1 MEKMTIQ
8 EIAKILIEKNKLS
21 QKDANKF
28 AAAMFEIIQ
37 QRLDSEGLVKVKGLG
52 TFKMIRVEARE
63 SVSVRTGERVMID
76 SHAKVTFTPDATMKE
91 LVNKPFSQFD
101 TVILNDG
108 VEFDDLADDLTEE
121 ELAEVERMEEETIVT
136 IEQPP
141 VEQLVEQ
148 PVKESVEESVEE
160 PVEKP
165 EVPIEPIQP
174 INPIEPTEPTAQP
187 QPLLEL
193 VEDEKQ
199 EEAPQEEPQEEPQRE
214 EPIYY
219 EDEESSGSWLK
230 ILGYILLTLA
240 LMAASAYGGYWYAH
254 HEDFFDFAKEKPATA
269 PEVIATDSIEDISAD
284 TTATEAIPE
293 TEQPAPESRKEEP
306 KAEEP
311 KKEEVKKESS
321 EEPIWK
327 KYEAMDVRVRTGAY
341 HIVGTDHEVKA
352 RKGET
357 LARIARRELG
367 EDMSCYLEVYNDMKP
382 NTELKEGQIVK
393 IPKLKWKKRY

>member
-1 MEKMTIQ
+1 MTIQ

-136 IEQPP
+136 FKQPP
-141 VEQLVEQ
+141 VGQLVEQ
-148 PVKESVEESVEE
+148 PIGEPVGE

-174 INPIEPTEPTAQP
+174 INPIEPSEPTAQP

-199 EEAPQEEPQEEPQRE
+199 EKAPQEEPQEEPQRE

-230 ILGYILLTLA
+230 VLGYILLTLA

-254 HEDFFDFAKEKPATA
+254 HKDFFDFAKEKPATA

-352 RKGET
+352 RKGDT

-367 EDMSCYLEVYNDMKP
+367 EDMSCYLEVYNDMKA
-382 NTELKEGQIVK
+382 NTELKEGQVIK
-393 IPKLKWKKRY
+393 IPKLKWKKRN

>member
-1 MEKMTIQ
+1 MTIQ

-37 QRLDSEGLVKVKGLG
+37 QQLDNEGLVKVKGLG

-136 IEQPP
+136 FKQPP
-141 VEQLVEQ
+141 VGQLVEQ
-148 PVKESVEESVEE
+148 PIGEPVGE

-165 EVPIEPIQP
+165 EMPIEPIQP

-199 EEAPQEEPQEEPQRE
+199 EEIPQEEPQRE

-230 ILGYILLTLA
+230 VLGYILLTLA

-293 TEQPAPESRKEEP
+293 TEQPAPESK
-306 KAEEP
+306 KEEP

-321 EEPIWK
+321 EEPVWK

-393 IPKLKWKKRY
+393 IPKLKWKKRN

>member
-1 MEKMTIQ
+1 MTIQ

-136 IEQPP
+136 FKQPP
-141 VEQLVEQ
+141 VGQLVEQ
-148 PVKESVEESVEE
+148 PIGEPVGE

-165 EVPIEPIQP
+165 EMPIEPILP

-187 QPLLEL
+187 QPLLEV

-199 EEAPQEEPQEEPQRE
+199 EEIPQEEPQRE

-230 ILGYILLTLA
+230 VLGYILLTLA

-393 IPKLKWKKRY
+393 IPKLKWKKRN

>member
-1 MEKMTIQ
+1 MTIQ

-121 ELAEVERMEEETIVT
+121 ELAEVERMEEETVVLQ
-136 IEQPP
+136 QPS
-141 VEQLVEQ
+141 VGQLVEQ
-148 PVKESVEESVEE
+148 PIGEPVGE

-165 EVPIEPIQP
+165 EMPIEPIQP

-230 ILGYILLTLA
+230 VLGYILLTLA

>member
-1 MEKMTIQ
+1 MTIQ

-136 IEQPP
+136 FKQPP
-141 VEQLVEQ
+141 VGQLVEQ
-148 PVKESVEESVEE
+148 PIGE

-165 EVPIEPIQP
+165 EMPIEPIQP

-187 QPLLEL
+187 QPLLEV

-199 EEAPQEEPQEEPQRE
+199 EEIPQEEPQRE

-230 ILGYILLTLA
+230 VLGYILLTLA

-284 TTATEAIPE
+284 TTATEAILE

-382 NTELKEGQIVK
+382 NTELKEGQVIK
-393 IPKLKWKKRY
+393 IPKLKWKKRN

>member
-1 MEKMTIQ
+1 MTIQ

-136 IEQPP
+136 FKQPP
-141 VEQLVEQ
+141 VGQLVEQ
-148 PVKESVEESVEE
+148 PIGEPVGE

-193 VEDEKQ
+193 VEDEK
-199 EEAPQEEPQEEPQRE
+199 EEIPQEEPQRE

-219 EDEESSGSWLK
+219 EDDESSGSWLK
-230 ILGYILLTLA
+230 VLGYILLTLA

-254 HEDFFDFAKEKPATA
+254 HEDFFDFVKEKLTTA

-284 TTATEAIPE
+284 TIATAVETLPE
-293 TEQPAPESRKEEP
+293 TEQPAPESK
-306 KAEEP
+306 KEEP

-321 EEPIWK
+321 EEPVWK

>member
-1 MEKMTIQ
+1 MGKMTIQ

-21 QKDANKF
+21 QKDANQF

-136 IEQPP
+136 FKQPP
-141 VEQLVEQ
+141 VGQLVEQ
-148 PVKESVEESVEE
+148 PIGEPVGE

-174 INPIEPTEPTAQP
+174 IKPIEPTEPTAQP
-187 QPLLEL
+187 QPLLEV

-230 ILGYILLTLA
+230 VLGYILLTLA

-306 KAEEP
+306 KAEES
-311 KKEEVKKESS
+311 KKEEVKKASS
-321 EEPIWK
+321 EEPVWK

-367 EDMSCYLEVYNDMKP
+367 EDMSCYLEVYNDMKA
-382 NTELKEGQIVK
+382 NTELKEGQVIK
-393 IPKLKWKKRY
+393 IPKLKWKKRN

>member
-136 IEQPP
+136 FKQPP
-141 VEQLVEQ
+141 IGQLVEQ
-148 PVKESVEESVEE
+148 PIGEPVGE

-165 EVPIEPIQP
+165 EMPIEPIQP

-284 TTATEAIPE
+284 TTATEAILE

-306 KAEEP
+306 KAEES

-393 IPKLKWKKRY
+393 IPKLKWKKRN

>member
-1 MEKMTIQ
+1 MTIQ

-136 IEQPP
+136 FKQPP
-141 VEQLVEQ
+141 VGQLVEQ
-148 PVKESVEESVEE
+148 PIGEPVGE

-165 EVPIEPIQP
+165 EMPIEPIQP

-193 VEDEKQ
+193 VEDEK
-199 EEAPQEEPQEEPQRE
+199 EEIPQEEPQRE

-219 EDEESSGSWLK
+219 EDDESSGSWLK
-230 ILGYILLTLA
+230 VLGYILLTLA

-393 IPKLKWKKRY
+393 IPKLKWKKRN

>member
-1 MEKMTIQ
+1 MTIQ

-136 IEQPP
+136 FKQPP
-141 VEQLVEQ
+141 VGQLVEQ
-148 PVKESVEESVEE
+148 PIGEPVGE

-165 EVPIEPIQP
+165 EMPIEPIQP

-187 QPLLEL
+187 QPLLEV

-199 EEAPQEEPQEEPQRE
+199 EEIPQEEPQRE

-393 IPKLKWKKRY
+393 IPKLKWKKRN

>member
-1 MEKMTIQ
+1 MGKMTIQ

-136 IEQPP
+136 FKQPP
-141 VEQLVEQ
+141 VGQLVEQ
-148 PVKESVEESVEE
+148 PIGEPVGE

>member
-1 MEKMTIQ
+1 MTIQ

-28 AAAMFEIIQ
+28 ATAMFEIIQ

-91 LVNKPFSQFD
+91 LVNKPFSQFE

-148 PVKESVEESVEE
+148 PVKESVEE

-174 INPIEPTEPTAQP
+174 INPIEPVESIEEP
-187 QPLLEL
+187 QPLLEV

-199 EEAPQEEPQEEPQRE
+199 EEIPQEEPQRE

-219 EDEESSGSWLK
+219 EDDESSGSWLK

-254 HEDFFDFAKEKPATA
+254 HEDFFDFVKEKPATA

>member
-1 MEKMTIQ
+1 MGKMTIQ

-21 QKDANKF
+21 QKDANQF
-28 AAAMFEIIQ
+28 AATMFEIIQ
-37 QRLDSEGLVKVKGLG
+37 QQLDNEGLVKVKGLG

-136 IEQPP
+136 FKQPP
-141 VEQLVEQ
+141 VGQLVEQ
-148 PVKESVEESVEE
+148 PIGEPVGE

-174 INPIEPTEPTAQP
+174 INPIEPSEPTAQP

-193 VEDEKQ
+193 VEDEK
-199 EEAPQEEPQEEPQRE
+199 EEIPQEEPQRE

-230 ILGYILLTLA
+230 VLGYILLTLA

-254 HEDFFDFAKEKPATA
+254 HKDFFDFAKEKPATA

-393 IPKLKWKKRY
+393 IPKLKWKKRN

>member
-91 LVNKPFSQFD
+91 LVNKPFSQFE

-148 PVKESVEESVEE
+148 PIGEPVGEPGGG

-165 EVPIEPIQP
+165 EMPIEPIQP

-230 ILGYILLTLA
+230 VLGYILLTLA

>member
-1 MEKMTIQ
+1 MGKMTIQ

-21 QKDANKF
+21 QKDANQF
-28 AAAMFEIIQ
+28 AATMFEIIQ
-37 QRLDSEGLVKVKGLG
+37 QQLDNEGLVKVKGLG

-136 IEQPP
+136 FKQPP
-141 VEQLVEQ
+141 VGE
-148 PVKESVEESVEE
+148 PVGE

-187 QPLLEL
+187 QPLLEV

-199 EEAPQEEPQEEPQRE
+199 EEIPQEEPQRE

-230 ILGYILLTLA
+230 VLGYILLTLA

-254 HEDFFDFAKEKPATA
+254 HKDFFDFAKEKPATA

>member
-1 MEKMTIQ
+1 MTIQ

-136 IEQPP
+136 FKQPP
-141 VEQLVEQ
+141 VGQLVEQ
-148 PVKESVEESVEE
+148 PIGEPVEE

-165 EVPIEPIQP
+165 EEKSEVPIQP

-187 QPLLEL
+187 QPLLEV

-199 EEAPQEEPQEEPQRE
+199 EEIPQEEPQRE

-219 EDEESSGSWLK
+219 EDDESSGSWLK
-230 ILGYILLTLA
+230 VLGYILLTLA
-240 LMAASAYGGYWYAH
+240 LMAASAYGGFWYAH

>member
-1 MEKMTIQ
+1 MTIQ

-136 IEQPP
+136 FKQPP
-141 VEQLVEQ
+141 VGQLVEQ
-148 PVKESVEESVEE
+148 PIGEPVGE

-214 EPIYY
+214 DPIYY

-269 PEVIATDSIEDISAD
+269 PEVIATDSIDDISAD

>member
-1 MEKMTIQ
+1 MTIQ

-136 IEQPP
+136 FKQPP

-148 PVKESVEESVEE
+148 PVKESVEE
-160 PVEKP
+160 PVEKS
-165 EVPIEPIQP
+165 EVPIEP

-187 QPLLEL
+187 QPLLEV

-199 EEAPQEEPQEEPQRE
+199 EEIPQEEPQRE

-230 ILGYILLTLA
+230 VLGYILLTLA

-306 KAEEP
+306 KAEES

-393 IPKLKWKKRY
+393 IPKLKWKKRN

>member
-148 PVKESVEESVEE
+148 PVKESVEE

>member
-1 MEKMTIQ
+1 MTIQ

-136 IEQPP
+136 FKQPP
-141 VEQLVEQ
+141 VGQLVEQ
-148 PVKESVEESVEE
+148 PIGEPVGE

-187 QPLLEL
+187 QPLLEV

-199 EEAPQEEPQEEPQRE
+199 EEIPQEEPQRE

-219 EDEESSGSWLK
+219 EDDESSGSWLK
-230 ILGYILLTLA
+230 VLGYILLTLA

>member
-136 IEQPP
+136 FKQPP
-141 VEQLVEQ
+141 VGQLVEQ
-148 PVKESVEESVEE
+148 PIGEPVGE

-165 EVPIEPIQP
+165 EMPIEPIQP

-187 QPLLEL
+187 QPLLEV

-199 EEAPQEEPQEEPQRE
+199 EEIPQEEPQRE

-306 KAEEP
+306 KAEES

-367 EDMSCYLEVYNDMKP
+367 EDMS
-382 NTELKEGQIVK
+382 
-393 IPKLKWKKRY
+393 

>member
-1 MEKMTIQ
+1 MGKMTIQ

-136 IEQPP
+136 FKQPP
-141 VEQLVEQ
+141 VGQLVEQ
-148 PVKESVEESVEE
+148 PIGEPVGE

-165 EVPIEPIQP
+165 EMPIEPIQP

-187 QPLLEL
+187 QPLLEV

-199 EEAPQEEPQEEPQRE
+199 EEIPQEEPQRE

-230 ILGYILLTLA
+230 VLGYILLTLA

-393 IPKLKWKKRY
+393 IPKLKWKKRN

>member
-1 MEKMTIQ
+1 MTIQ

-136 IEQPP
+136 FKQPP
-141 VEQLVEQ
+141 VGQLVEQ
-148 PVKESVEESVEE
+148 PIGE

-230 ILGYILLTLA
+230 VLGYILLTLA

-254 HEDFFDFAKEKPATA
+254 HKDFFDFVKEKLTTA
-269 PEVIATDSIEDISAD
+269 PDVIATDSIEDISAD

-321 EEPIWK
+321 EEPVWK

-393 IPKLKWKKRY
+393 IPKLKWKKRN

>member
-1 MEKMTIQ
+1 MTIQ

-136 IEQPP
+136 FKQPP
-141 VEQLVEQ
+141 VGQLVEQ
-148 PVKESVEESVEE
+148 PIGE

-165 EVPIEPIQP
+165 EMPIEPIQP

-187 QPLLEL
+187 QPLLEV

-199 EEAPQEEPQEEPQRE
+199 EEIPQEEPQEEPQRE

-393 IPKLKWKKRY
+393 IPKLKWKKRN

>member
-1 MEKMTIQ
+1 MTIQ

-136 IEQPP
+136 FKQPP
-141 VEQLVEQ
+141 VGQLVEQ
-148 PVKESVEESVEE
+148 PIGE
-160 PVEKP
+160 PVEKS
-165 EVPIEPIQP
+165 EMPIEPIQP
-174 INPIEPTEPTAQP
+174 IKPIEPTEPTAQP
-187 QPLLEL
+187 QPLLEV

-230 ILGYILLTLA
+230 VLGYILLTLA

-367 EDMSCYLEVYNDMKP
+367 EDMSCYLEVYNDMKA
-382 NTELKEGQIVK
+382 NTELKEGQVIK
-393 IPKLKWKKRY
+393 IPKLKWKKRN

>member
-1 MEKMTIQ
+1 MTIQ

-136 IEQPP
+136 FKQSP
-141 VEQLVEQ
+141 VGQLVEQ
-148 PVKESVEESVEE
+148 PIGEPVGE

-165 EVPIEPIQP
+165 EMPIEPIQP

-219 EDEESSGSWLK
+219 EDEESSGFWLK

-393 IPKLKWKKRY
+393 IPKLKWKKRN

>member
-1 MEKMTIQ
+1 MTIQ

-136 IEQPP
+136 FKQPP
-141 VEQLVEQ
+141 VGQLVEQ
-148 PVKESVEESVEE
+148 PIGEPVGE

-187 QPLLEL
+187 QPLLEV

-199 EEAPQEEPQEEPQRE
+199 EEIPQEEPQRE

-219 EDEESSGSWLK
+219 EDGESSGSWLK
-230 ILGYILLTLA
+230 VLGYILLTLA

-254 HEDFFDFAKEKPATA
+254 HKDFFDFVKEKLTTA

-306 KAEEP
+306 KAEES

-393 IPKLKWKKRY
+393 IPKLKWKKRN

>member
-21 QKDANKF
+21 QKDANQF

-136 IEQPP
+136 FKQSP
-141 VEQLVEQ
+141 VGQLVEQ
-148 PVKESVEESVEE
+148 PIGEPVGE

-165 EVPIEPIQP
+165 EMPIEPIQP

-187 QPLLEL
+187 QPLLEV

-199 EEAPQEEPQEEPQRE
+199 EEIPQEEPQRE

-393 IPKLKWKKRY
+393 IPKLKWKKRN

>member
-1 MEKMTIQ
+1 MTIQ

-136 IEQPP
+136 FKQPP
-141 VEQLVEQ
+141 VGQLVEQ
-148 PVKESVEESVEE
+148 PIGEPVEE

-165 EVPIEPIQP
+165 EEKSEVSIEPIKPIEPS
-174 INPIEPTEPTAQP
+174 EPTAQP

-193 VEDEKQ
+193 VEDEK
-199 EEAPQEEPQEEPQRE
+199 EEIPQEEPQRE

-219 EDEESSGSWLK
+219 EDDESSGSWLK
-230 ILGYILLTLA
+230 VLGYILLTLA

>member
-1 MEKMTIQ
+1 MTIQ

-91 LVNKPFSQFD
+91 LVNKPFSQFE

-136 IEQPP
+136 FKQPP

-148 PVKESVEESVEE
+148 PVKESVEE
-160 PVEKP
+160 PVEKS
-165 EVPIEPIQP
+165 EVPIEP

-187 QPLLEL
+187 QPLLEV

-199 EEAPQEEPQEEPQRE
+199 EEIPQEEPQRE

-230 ILGYILLTLA
+230 VLGYILLTLA

-306 KAEEP
+306 KAEES

-393 IPKLKWKKRY
+393 IPKLKWKKRN